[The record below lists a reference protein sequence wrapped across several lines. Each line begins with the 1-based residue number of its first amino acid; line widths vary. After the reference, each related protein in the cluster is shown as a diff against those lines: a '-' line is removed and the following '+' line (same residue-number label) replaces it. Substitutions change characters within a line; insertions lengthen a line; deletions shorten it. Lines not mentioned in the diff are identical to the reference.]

1 MNDKKTNNKVGV
13 FGKLKKVLNSIVKSY
28 ISEVETNSS
37 VEVGV
42 FEKKFDGV
50 KKTIL
55 EDQAK
60 LKEEIRLTKSEL
72 KEVMAAAKKSVI
84 DLYNGKVSFED
95 DFMEEFGD
103 FDFDDEDFEEF
114 DESAFESEV
123 TSDTVPI
130 QSHIPE
136 ERLNQIA
143 LSLLFNLAKADSLF
157 AKFMQENENL
167 VLDIISRVK
176 VLNIN
181 PDNTPYISHKAY
193 VDLSCEALE
202 LASSFQREPIDPD
215 HKEND
220 NPEARAI
227 HNEKRDELL
236 DDIIEIVEALMD
248 VYMKDDMITLAVH
261 GILNKVYAVYLEYH
275 FYHKDGTVA
284 DTVNKEETKIG
295 VIHWFLSDVFVNKV
309 RIFDK
314 FGYVCVIARNL
325 EHISFTDF
333 IALGIAFSFG
343 LLNLSE
349 KHVELHER
357 LVQFIVKCNNVITN
371 QNDIFE
377 EE

>member
-167 VLDIISRVK
+167 ILDIISRVK

-215 HKEND
+215 HRAED
-220 NPEARAI
+220 NPKARAI
-227 HNEKRDELL
+227 HNEKRNELL
-236 DDIIEIVEALMD
+236 DDIREIIEELMD
-248 VYMKDDMITLAVH
+248 IYMKDDMVTLATH

-314 FGYVCVIARNL
+314 FGYVSVIARNL
-325 EHISFTDF
+325 EYMTFTDF

>member
-1 MNDKKTNNKVGV
+1 MNDKKTSNKVGV
-13 FGKLKKVLNSIVKSY
+13 FDKLKKVLNSIVKAY

-37 VEVGV
+37 VEVTV

-50 KKTIL
+50 KKIIL
-55 EDQAK
+55 ENQAK

-84 DLYNGKVSFED
+84 DLYEGKVSFED
-95 DFMEEFGD
+95 DFLEEFGD
-103 FDFDDEDFEEF
+103 FDFDDEDFEDF

-143 LSLLFNLAKADSLF
+143 LSLLFGIAKSDSLF
-157 AKFMQENENL
+157 AKYMNENEAVVIN
-167 VLDIISRVK
+167 IINRVK

-181 PDNTPYISHKAY
+181 PDNTEYISHKAY
-193 VDLSCEALE
+193 VDLSCEAME
-202 LASSFQREPIDPD
+202 LASSFEKEPITNDYTSQ
-215 HKEND
+215 KEVTKHND
-220 NPEARAI
+220 
-227 HNEKRDELL
+227 KRQELL
-236 DDIIEIVEALMD
+236 DEIKMLLESLLDI
-248 VYMKDDMITLAVH
+248 YYNDDMITLAVY
-261 GILNKVYAVYLEYH
+261 GILNKVYAVYLEYY

-284 DTVNKEETKIG
+284 DNVNREENKIG
-295 VIHWFLSDVFVNKV
+295 VIHWFIVNVFVEKV

-314 FGYVCVIARNL
+314 FGYVCAIIENNKYL
-325 EHISFTDF
+325 SFIDF
-333 IALGIAFSFG
+333 IGLGIAFSFG

-349 KHVELHER
+349 KHVELHQR
-357 LVQFIVKCNNVITN
+357 LMQFVVKCNDLIAN
-371 QNDIFE
+371 QNDVFE

>member
-1 MNDKKTNNKVGV
+1 MNDKKTSNKVSV
-13 FGKLKKVLNSIVKSY
+13 FDKLKKVLNSIVKAY

-55 EDQAK
+55 ESQSK

-84 DLYNGKVSFED
+84 DLYEGKVSFED
-95 DFMEEFGD
+95 DFLEEFGD
-103 FDFDDEDFEEF
+103 FDFDDEDFADF

-136 ERLNQIA
+136 EELNQIA
-143 LSLLFNLAKADSLF
+143 LSLLFGIAKSNSLF
-157 AKFMQENENL
+157 AKYMNESEA
-167 VLDIISRVK
+167 VVIDIINRVK

-202 LASSFQREPIDPD
+202 LASSFEKEPISDNYTPK
-215 HKEND
+215 KEVTKYND
-220 NPEARAI
+220 
-227 HNEKRDELL
+227 KRQELL
-236 DDIIEIVEALMD
+236 DEIKILVESLID
-248 VYMKDDMITLAVH
+248 VYYNDDMLTLAVH

-275 FYHKDGTVA
+275 FYHKDGTVV
-284 DTVNKEETKIG
+284 DNVNREENKIG
-295 VIHWFLSDVFVNKV
+295 VIHWFIVNILVAKL

-314 FGYVCVIARNL
+314 FGYVCAIIENNKYL
-325 EHISFTDF
+325 SFTDF
-333 IALGIAFSFG
+333 FGLAIAFSFG

-349 KHVELHER
+349 KHVELHQR
-357 LVQFIVKCNNVITN
+357 LMQFVVKCNDVIAN
-371 QNDIFE
+371 QNDVFE

>member
-37 VEVGV
+37 VEVSV

-167 VLDIISRVK
+167 VLDIVSRVK

-215 HKEND
+215 HRAED
-220 NPEARAI
+220 NPKA
-227 HNEKRDELL
+227 
-236 DDIIEIVEALMD
+236 
-248 VYMKDDMITLAVH
+248 
-261 GILNKVYAVYLEYH
+261 
-275 FYHKDGTVA
+275 
-284 DTVNKEETKIG
+284 
-295 VIHWFLSDVFVNKV
+295 
-309 RIFDK
+309 
-314 FGYVCVIARNL
+314 
-325 EHISFTDF
+325 
-333 IALGIAFSFG
+333 
-343 LLNLSE
+343 
-349 KHVELHER
+349 
-357 LVQFIVKCNNVITN
+357 
-371 QNDIFE
+371 
-377 EE
+377 